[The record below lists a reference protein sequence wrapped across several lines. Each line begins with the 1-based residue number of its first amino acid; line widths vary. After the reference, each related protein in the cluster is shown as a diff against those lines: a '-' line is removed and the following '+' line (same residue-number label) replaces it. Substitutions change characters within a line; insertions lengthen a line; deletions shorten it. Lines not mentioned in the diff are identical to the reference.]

1 MRKYSS
7 STLKLSILTASL
19 SILAGCGN
27 DDNFDQQYIAEP
39 LATTEEQE
47 ELRAY
52 LAEAQAK
59 DPSIVDAYF
68 TEDENGNRVVE
79 LIRENPN
86 ATSDSD
92 RFISTMLAAGT
103 GVLLGSLIANA
114 MSGMGKSKTT
124 SAAGYQQSRSRAQSM
139 ASGANRA
146 SSVSSSNRA
155 TGSKASTNQRAFNK
169 SNSGRST
176 SRSAFG
182 G

>member
-7 STLKLSILTASL
+7 HGLKLSILAASL

-27 DDNFDQQYIAEP
+27 DDNFEEQYSAPP
-39 LATTEEQE
+39 LASTQEQE

-59 DPSIVDAYF
+59 DPSIVDAFF
-68 TEDENGNRVVE
+68 TEDENGQRVVE

-86 ATSDSD
+86 ASGSSDQ
-92 RFISTMLAAGT
+92 FISTMLAAGT

-124 SAAGYQQSRSRAQSM
+124 SAAGYQQSRGRAQSM

-155 TGSKASTNQRAFNK
+155 ATTNQRAFNK
-169 SNSGRST
+169 SGSGRST
-176 SRSAFG
+176 SRSSFG